1 MYTRNAHT
9 YEKLATLFFTMR
21 QKFRS
26 HLPAGKKVD
35 PNAWMRCEALRFI
48 AESDHLTMQQLAHF
62 LHIKAPSATS
72 LISHLEKQNL
82 VMRVQSTHDKRVMF
96 ISLTLTGRKM
106 VTLYKG
112 HSSHALAQ
120 MFSKLTD
127 HDIDSLVHI
136 LQKVVD
142 DTHE

>member
-1 MYTRNAHT
+1 MYTRDAHA

-26 HLPAGKKVD
+26 HLPAGKTID

-48 AESDHLTMQQLAHF
+48 AKSDHLTMHQLAHF

-72 LISHLEKQNL
+72 FISHLEKQHL
-82 VMRVQSTHDKRVMF
+82 VMREQSTDDKRVMF
-96 ISLTLTGRKM
+96 ISLTPAGKKQ
-106 VTLYKG
+106 VASYKG
-112 HSSHALAQ
+112 HSKPALVR
-120 MFSKLTD
+120 MFSNLTD
-127 HDIDSLVHI
+127 RDIDSLVHI